1 VPLAYGFT
9 DYGQWYQGEITGNWI
24 FGNSNQKTHMI
35 KGSATLTDSVS
46 VTASWLNFTLDE
58 PGQIGVSDEAFGD
71 EIDVF
76 LDWQATDR
84 LFLSAVAAVMIPGDG
99 AEQFTGGDK
108 TWSHIMFYASVAF

>member
-1 VPLAYGFT
+1 
-9 DYGQWYQGEITGNWI
+9 
-24 FGNSNQKTHMI
+24 MI